1 MGLIISTGF
10 FKYIPPSPRITST
23 SSPTGVLG
31 QAISI
36 YGEDL
41 DYVDNLSFAGELL
54 NFNLIHPTQT
64 IQFIVPENPDTG
76 KLTISSNTFQIT
88 GEDTLPFLPIFTI
101 DNFDPKE
108 GPEGTRVYLNGR
120 VLNSVVSG
128 NIYVNPILDD
138 INYFFSGEK
147 NIFNIQTS
155 KNEDL
160 KINLVQNINLNSEN
174 VDFKIKSISP
184 FDVASG
190 SILNLE
196 YAKSTDLTQKYYKNH
211 IFSMSSGIYNDFQI
225 FSKTGINQTGSIRI
239 NIPSGLKH
247 TDYSVF
253 YNVLFSGFG
262 AFTHSY
268 IDNKTTGS
276 FDIKFSNNL
285 YNYQGINVLLV
296 NATGDNFSGFN
307 YGGGIFERQKIAITP
322 NVSSQVVYFDPVNRV
337 PNLYEPFFLTS
348 IEKISG
354 LSIGDSYINT
364 NISNS
369 TNDSFKINIPY
380 ASTTGNLLLNYIKM
394 SNTGTNLSTFTLEND
409 KYKWQK
415 IYLITGD
422 ISNYREKIPLSSLT
436 KVNKNSLYFNMPDTN
451 YYIDGN
457 IELFNNS
464 GLKKI
469 SNSKF
474 LETPQLNSVVISGK
488 NNENIYLLGKSFK
501 RPLLLE
507 NQLVYNSCI
516 IGFRY
521 LDNLYKE
528 KVNNFTST
536 FIVVN
541 KNLLS
546 GTVSS
551 LSSPTGRYAI
561 QIFGE
566 NGSIYE

>member
-23 SSPTGVLG
+23 STPTGVLG
-31 QAISI
+31 QTISI

-41 DYVDNLSFAGELL
+41 DYVDNLIFGGERL
-54 NFNLIHPTQT
+54 NFNLTHPTQT

-76 KLTISSNTFQIT
+76 KLSISSNTFEIT
-88 GEDTLPFLPIFTI
+88 GENTLPFLPIFTI

-120 VLNSVVSG
+120 VLNSIVSG

-138 INYFFSGEK
+138 INYFFSGQK
-147 NIFNIQTS
+147 NTFNIQTS
-155 KNEDL
+155 KNQDL
-160 KINLVQNINLNSEN
+160 KINLVQNVNLNSEN
-174 VDFKIKSISP
+174 VNFKIKSINP
-184 FDVASG
+184 FDTASG
-190 SILNLE
+190 SVLNLE
-196 YAKSTDLTQKYYKNH
+196 YAKSGDLSQKYYKNH

-225 FSKTGINQTGSIRI
+225 FSKTGINQSGSITI

-262 AFTHSY
+262 EFTHSY

-276 FDIKFSNNL
+276 FDIIFSNNL
-285 YNYQGINVLLV
+285 YPYQGVNILLV

-322 NVSSQVVYFDPVNRV
+322 NVSDQIIYFDPVNRV
-337 PNLYEPFFLTS
+337 PNTYEPFFLTS

-354 LSIGDSYINT
+354 LSIGNSYVNT

-369 TNDSFKINIPY
+369 TKDSFKINMPY

-394 SNTGTNLSTFTLEND
+394 SNTGTNLSTFTVENGE
-409 KYKWQK
+409 YAWQK
-415 IYLITGD
+415 VYLITGD
-422 ISNYREKIPLSSLT
+422 VSNYREKIPLSGLT
-436 KVNKNSLYFNMPDTN
+436 KVTKNSLYFNIPNTE

-457 IELFNNS
+457 IELLDSTGF
-464 GLKKI
+464 KKI
-469 SNSKF
+469 SNGKF
-474 LETPQLNSVVISGK
+474 TETPQLDSVTISGRK
-488 NNENIYLLGKSFK
+488 NENILLRGKSFK
-501 RPLLLE
+501 KPALLE
-507 NQLVYNSCI
+507 NSLIYDSCI

-521 LDNLYKE
+521 LDDIYKE

-536 FIVVN
+536 FVVVN

-546 GTVSS
+546 GTISAS
-551 LSSPTGRYAI
+551 SSPTGRYAI